1 MVKKNTEETPSEV
14 PEVDE
19 PMSADEWIAN
29 LLQDL
34 VLKIPPTESA
44 NDFINHFVLQNR
56 VETPQFLAMLDAPT
70 ESVIETVK
78 VIIEQSYLAQL
89 QAVDERG
96 QSFLEGLRTAVKSQ
110 MTELANSN

>member
-19 PMSADEWIAN
+19 PTSAEELVAN

-34 VLKIPPTESA
+34 VLDRPPTELA
-44 NDFINHFVLQNR
+44 NEFVNFLLQDKP
-56 VETPQFLAMLDAPT
+56 EAPQFLAMLDAPT
-70 ESVIETVK
+70 ESVIEMVK
-78 VIIEQSYLAQL
+78 SIVEQSYLAQL

-96 QSFLEGLRTAVKSQ
+96 YKFLDGLKAAVKTQ
-110 MTELANSN
+110 MLTLTK